1 MRRRSAVSKATSRCG
16 RLDSEGMGR
25 QGNHRGDRKRGDE
38 DNTLGIVNGDGHNGV
53 IDAVDEGWHAAK

>member
-1 MRRRSAVSKATSRCG
+1 
-16 RLDSEGMGR
+16 MGR

-53 IDAVDEGWHAAK
+53 IDAIDEGWHAAK